1 MATDKMAI
9 DGKST
14 SSSRGGVGGGGVE
27 AVGGEL
33 GCSSVVEER
42 GREREN
48 IDWQT
53 AEQQWPLIH

>member
-1 MATDKMAI
+1 MATAKMAI

-14 SSSRGGVGGGGVE
+14 SSSRGGEWGGGAGR
-27 AVGGEL
+27 GGEE
-33 GCSSVVEER
+33 CSSVVEER
-42 GREREN
+42 ERKN